1 MGKKVELSLEHGE
14 NVLEEQFR
22 YSLLGEGKLK
32 QPVRTKCVITDRNFI
47 YFDPGKGALLHSQFG
62 LLGLLLRKLAQ
73 GKPVSYPLKGMKV
86 ARGKY
91 FKNTKLLALTSTD
104 ERTIL
109 LDNFDKSLAWFRGV
123 LESNGISLSQ
133 TAEEEWHIL

>member
-1 MGKKVELSLEHGE
+1 MGKKVELSLEPGE
-14 NVLEEQFR
+14 NVLEEQYR
-22 YSLLGEGKLK
+22 YSLHGDGKLK
-32 QPVRTKCVITDRNFI
+32 QPVRTKCIITDRNFI

-73 GKPVSYPLKGMKV
+73 GKPMNLPLKGMKIS
-86 ARGKY
+86 RGKY
-91 FKNTKLLALTSTD
+91 FKNKKLLELTSAD

-123 LESNGISLSQ
+123 LENNGMSLSQ

>member
-1 MGKKVELSLEHGE
+1 MGKKTELVLEPGE
-14 NVLEEQFR
+14 RVLEEQPR
-22 YSLLGEGKLK
+22 YSLHGDGKLK
-32 QPVRTKCVITDRNFI
+32 HPVRTKCVITDRNFI
-47 YFDPGKGALLHSQFG
+47 YYDPGKGALLHSQFG

-73 GKPVSYPLKGMKV
+73 GKPVNLPLKGMKV

-91 FKNTKLLALTSTD
+91 FKNKKLLELTSVD
-104 ERTIL
+104 EKTIL
-109 LDNFDKSLAWFRGV
+109 LDNFDKSLSWFRGV